1 MAYQPVV
8 SLFIDLRWVA
18 VPPAAA
24 ALVRAELLFL
34 APLGLHDRF
43 PALWAEMGASHIW
56 MPAQI
61 RLHGINGQPQR
72 SGYRS
77 RAFAL

>member
-8 SLFIDLRWVA
+8 SLFIDFRWVT

-24 ALVRAELLFL
+24 ALVGAELLFL
-34 APLGLHDRF
+34 ASLALHDRF
-43 PALWAEMGASHIW
+43 PALWAEMGASHIR

-61 RLHGINGQPQR
+61 RLHSIDGQTQR
-72 SGYRS
+72 NGYRS

>member
-1 MAYQPVV
+1 MAHQLVI
-8 SLFIDLRWVA
+8 SLFIDLRWMA

-24 ALVRAELLFL
+24 ALVGAELLFL
-34 APLGLHDRF
+34 ASLGLHDRF
-43 PALWAEMGASHIW
+43 PALRAEMGASHIR

-61 RLHGINGQPQR
+61 RFNGVDGQPQR
-72 SGYRS
+72 IGYRP

>member
-1 MAYQPVV
+1 MT
-8 SLFIDLRWVA
+8 

-24 ALVRAELLFL
+24 ALVRAKLLFL
-34 APLGLHDRF
+34 ASLDLHHRF
-43 PALWAEMGASHIW
+43 PALRAEMGASHIR

-61 RLHGINGQPQR
+61 RLHSIDGQTQR
-72 SGYRS
+72 NGYRS

>member
-1 MAYQPVV
+1 M
-8 SLFIDLRWVA
+8 A

-34 APLGLHDRF
+34 ATLSLHDRF
-43 PALWAEMGASHIW
+43 PALRTEMGASHIR

-61 RLHGINGQPQR
+61 RLHSIDGQPQR
-72 SGYRS
+72 IGYHS
-77 RAFAL
+77 CAFAL

>member
-34 APLGLHDRF
+34 APLSLHDRF
-43 PALWAEMGASHIW
+43 PTLRTEMGASHIR

-61 RLHGINGQPQR
+61 RLHSIDGQTQR
-72 SGYRS
+72 NGYRS

>member
-34 APLGLHDRF
+34 APLSLHDRF
-43 PALWAEMGASHIW
+43 PTLRTEMGASHIR
-56 MPAQI
+56 MPVQI
-61 RLHGINGQPQR
+61 RLHGIDGQPQ
-72 SGYRS
+72 SLGYRPC
-77 RAFAL
+77 AFTL